1 MCQEMNVT
9 DFQNVRAVNM
19 TKKTVTKEKLCGWL
33 ETVCCILDTF
43 SVPLLSSAVPLAKRV
58 EKLKD
63 EKICDQKSII
73 DLQKKV
79 IEISQEGLKAVQ
91 TTVQTEMKSYSSV
104 LSNNYAA
111 ALAPRKIQAAVR
123 KVVDRE
129 DRSRNVIIYGVSETS
144 GEVLQ
149 KRVEEV
155 LVEIG
160 EKPAVKDCCRVGVER
175 VGVSRPIKLSLR
187 SHDHVA
193 QVLRNAKQLRTKEG
207 YRSIYICP
215 DRTAEERKAYKKLVE
230 EVIAKRKAEPN
241 KVHRIKNNKIVSSD
255 KDTEP
260 AVEPGTS

>member
-1 MCQEMNVT
+1 MSSLIYFCDKQLCALCARYTAYTACVHELYIKMMPLQNKHVEVLDEMFGSDFKELFVEQIVKARDSIFEEMCQEMNVN

-129 DRSRNVIIYGVSETS
+129 D
-144 GEVLQ
+144 
-149 KRVEEV
+149 
-155 LVEIG
+155 
-160 EKPAVKDCCRVGVER
+160 
-175 VGVSRPIKLSLR
+175 
-187 SHDHVA
+187 
-193 QVLRNAKQLRTKEG
+193 
-207 YRSIYICP
+207 
-215 DRTAEERKAYKKLVE
+215 
-230 EVIAKRKAEPN
+230 
-241 KVHRIKNNKIVSSD
+241 
-255 KDTEP
+255 
-260 AVEPGTS
+260 